1 MSRAIVAPTLDQA
14 LQVARDVDLEGPGP
28 LLSPDVV
35 TWLAKLALHHPQ
47 VSAAVAAA
55 LPSSGASWLTAW
67 SMPREEG
74 EWLRLGVDD
83 GDVFGMVERRDDGQW
98 LWRAWADPYAV
109 GLAATLER
117 AQTAAD
123 DRLLADGHVLVGL
136 RRAAP

>member
-1 MSRAIVAPTLDQA
+1 MSRAIIAPTLDHA
-14 LQVARDVDLEGPGP
+14 LQIARDVDLEGPGP
-28 LLSPDVV
+28 LLSPEVV
-35 TWLAKLALHHPQ
+35 TWLAKLALGHPQ

-55 LPSSGASWLTAW
+55 LPSSRASWLTAW

-83 GDVFGMVERRDDGQW
+83 GDVFGRVERLDRAW
-98 LWRAWADPYAV
+98 LWRAWADPYAF

-117 AQTAAD
+117 AQAAAD